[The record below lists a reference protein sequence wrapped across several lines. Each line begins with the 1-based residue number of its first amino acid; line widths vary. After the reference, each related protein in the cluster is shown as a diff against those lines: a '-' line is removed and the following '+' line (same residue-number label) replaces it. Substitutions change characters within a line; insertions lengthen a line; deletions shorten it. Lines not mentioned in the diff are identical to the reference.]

1 MTATYTCIA
10 CGASIPPASAVI
22 VGVDIGGYP
31 DRLPTNVTACRG
43 CEDAGRAI
51 IRKALAKSAAAQNT
65 MPVEGTL
72 QAILGG

>member
-1 MTATYTCIA
+1 MTAYICIA
-10 CGASIPPASAVI
+10 CNASIQPASAVI

-31 DRLPTNVTACRG
+31 DRLPVNVVACRG
-43 CEDAGRAI
+43 CEDTGRTI
-51 IRKALAKSAAAQNT
+51 IRRALAGNAGTKHT